1 MSKKV
6 FLAGEVLRAADVNTY
21 LTQSRNLLINSD
33 FSVNQREVSSVTTN
47 LTFVFDR
54 WFMTFS
60 GGSCTHSTQ
69 AFTVGSGPGDDFQPT
84 NFARLVTA
92 SQSGAGDL
100 AALVQK
106 IEDVRTLSDQTV
118 TVSFYAKAA
127 SGTPKIGVELSQQFG
142 TGGSPSAQVNTAA
155 GAVTIS
161 TAWARYSVT
170 VDVPSI
176 TGKTIG
182 TDINTSSL
190 TLNLWVSAGSTF
202 ATRAS
207 SIGIQNGT
215 FDIWGVQVEEGSSAT
230 PYQRQSASIE
240 GELSACQRYY
250 QRLQN
255 YPLRGVV
262 SAAGQPGRVGGPL
275 LTPMRG
281 APALTFF
288 GSPGLFDGAAVSA
301 LTSITVNYAT
311 RNSLEYDGAGSVAM
325 TAGRA
330 CVAYNQGI
338 ANINGYIADA
348 EI

>member
-1 MSKKV
+1 MVKKV
-6 FLAGEVLRAADVNTY
+6 FTPGEVLRAADVNTY

-33 FSVNQREVSSVTTN
+33 FSINQREVTSVTTN
-47 LTFVFDR
+47 FSFVFDR
-54 WFMTFS
+54 WFMSFS
-60 GGSCTHSTQ
+60 GGSCTYSSQ

-84 NFARLVTA
+84 NFARIVTSGQSA
-92 SQSGAGDL
+92 STNL
-100 AALVQK
+100 AAFVQK

-142 TGGSPSAQVNTAA
+142 TGGSPSAQVDTPA

-190 TLNLWVSAGSTF
+190 TLNLWVSAGSNF
-202 ATRAS
+202 DTRAS

-215 FDIWGVQVEEGSSAT
+215 FDFWGVQVEEGSSAT

-262 SAAGQPGRVGGPL
+262 SVLGQPGRMGGPL

-281 APALTFF
+281 TPALTFF
-288 GSPGLFDGAAVSA
+288 GSPGLFDGSTVST

-311 RNSLEYDGAGSVAM
+311 RNSLEYDGAGSAAM
-325 TAGRA
+325 TNGRA